1 MRIRMRDR
9 LRDRFLG
16 LILACLAAS
25 PAAAESVTE
34 IGSALAAAGRRDWV
48 AAEAAALRSGP
59 VAQSL
64 IAWQKLRAGQGSWP
78 EYRDF
83 AARYPDFPGMALFY
97 SRGDAVLNPG
107 LPAAEVLAWFATR
120 RPETLAGERAYL
132 AALGTDRAA
141 VQAELTRF
149 WTEVLLDPVE
159 EAAFLAQYGAQ
170 VEGADDARI
179 ALLLDRGEWMAAE
192 RMIARASPAA
202 LGVARARIAM
212 QAGRAGVDG
221 LILGLPAAQ
230 QADAGLAL
238 DRFRWRVKNKMG
250 ELARDLMLERSTSAE
265 ALRDPALWAGL
276 RADYSR
282 AAMRAGDW
290 ARAEAFAANHF
301 LPPDHKDYTDLEWLA
316 GYGALKAGKS
326 ERALEHF
333 RRLEGQGATPITLS
347 RSLYWQGRAQEALGH
362 EGEAHAA
369 YTKAA
374 AHQTAFYG
382 QLASEKIGAVMAP
395 ALAVKGA
402 AIDSLP
408 QWRGARVTENH
419 LWQAGVWLVAAGYP
433 EQGQRFFL
441 QLAETA
447 EPEDI
452 ARMSRL
458 MLELRMPW
466 NALRLAKAAA
476 AKGAIYPAAY
486 FPLTGLEEGR
496 HGLPPELVLSIA
508 RRESEF
514 NHTANSHAGA
524 KGLMQVMPGTAKDM
538 ARLLGE
544 PYDFA
549 RLTTDA
555 DYNARLGA
563 AYLRGLQT
571 RFGTSI
577 ALVSSG
583 YNAGPGRPA
592 RWLGEFG
599 DLRRHADPVDWVELI
614 PLDET
619 RNYVMRVAESLPVY
633 RARIMGKPAPIV
645 PSFDLT
651 GGGLMP
657 APPPPPVR
665 LAVSA
670 RPPMSQRAIM
680 ALVGGG
686 ASAWVL
692 ALPPAV
698 VTGADPA
705 LSTAAAEDTGAA
717 ATAASATP

>member
-1 MRIRMRDR
+1 M
-9 LRDRFLG
+9 G
-16 LILACLAAS
+16 
-25 PAAAESVTE
+25 
-34 IGSALAAAGRRDWV
+34 GALAAAGRRDWV
-48 AAEAAALRSGP
+48 AAEAAAARSGP

-83 AARYPDFPGMALFY
+83 AAAHPDFPGMELFY
-97 SRGDAVLNPG
+97 TRGDAVLNPT
-107 LPAAEVLAWFATR
+107 LPAAEILTWFATR
-120 RPETLAGERAYL
+120 RPATLGAERAYL
-132 AALGTDRAA
+132 AALGTDQAA
-141 VQAELTRF
+141 VRAEVTRF
-149 WTEVLLDPVE
+149 WTEVVLSDAE
-159 EAAFLAQYGAQ
+159 EAAFLMDYGTA
-170 VEGADDARI
+170 VEGADDARLS
-179 ALLLDRGEWMAAE
+179 LLLDRGEWMAAE
-192 RMIARASPAA
+192 RMLPRASADAQA
-202 LGVARARIAM
+202 LARARIAM
-212 QAGRAGVDG
+212 QAGRTGVDT
-221 LILGLPAAQ
+221 LILALPAAQ

-250 ELARDLMLERSTSAE
+250 DLARDLMLERSTSAE

-290 ARAEAFAANHF
+290 VKAEAFAANHF
-301 LPPDHKDYTDLEWLA
+301 LPEDHKDYTDLEWLA
-316 GYGALKAGKS
+316 GYAALKSGKP
-326 ERALEHF
+326 EQALRHF
-333 RRLEGQGATPITLS
+333 RHLEGIGATPITLS
-347 RSLYWQGRAQEALGH
+347 RSLYWQGRAHEALGRKA
-362 EGEAHAA
+362 EAQAA
-369 YTKAA
+369 YGKAA
-374 AHQTAFYG
+374 LHQTAYYG
-382 QLASEKIGAVMAP
+382 QLASEKVGAVMAP
-395 ALAVKGA
+395 ALAVQGA

-408 QWRGARVTENH
+408 EWRGAAITESP

-441 QLAETA
+441 QLAESA
-447 EPEDI
+447 EPDDI

-466 NALRLAKAAA
+466 HALRLAKAAA

-486 FPLTGLEEGR
+486 FPLTGLEEGY
-496 HGLPPELVLSIA
+496 HGLPPELVLAIA

-514 NHTANSHAGA
+514 NHAANSHAGA
-524 KGLMQVMPGTAKDM
+524 KGLMQVMPGTAQDM

-592 RWLGEFG
+592 RWLGDFG

-657 APPPPPVR
+657 VPPQPPVR
-665 LAVSA
+665 LAFSP
-670 RPPMSQRAIM
+670 RPPVSQRAIV
-680 ALVGGG
+680 ALIGGG
-686 ASAWVL
+686 ASVRVL
-692 ALPPAV
+692 TQPALPAAAPDTGTDTPAV
-698 VTGADPA
+698 
-705 LSTAAAEDTGAA
+705 TAAAEEAPAPQT
-717 ATAASATP
+717 ATP